1 MRKTTLGV
9 IVGNRDFFPDQ
20 LCKEGREVI
29 LKVLE
34 EEGFGVV
41 ALDEGA
47 TKFGAVETYE
57 EAKRCAELLK
67 KHADEIDGVLVT
79 LPNFGDEKAIAT
91 ALRLSGLRVPIL
103 VHAFPDSA
111 GQLVVT
117 NRRDS
122 FCGKMSVCNNLR
134 QYGFK
139 YSLTDLHTVDPTSE
153 SFRSDLRRFGAI
165 CRIVRGLKGLRL
177 GSIGARPAA
186 FNTVR
191 YSEKLLEA
199 NGISVEPIDLSEV
212 LGRAMRLEDDDPKVK
227 EKLASIRAYVDS
239 SGVPPASVVK
249 MAKFGVV
256 VDEWMAA
263 NDLHASAIQCWS
275 AMEELFGIVPCTLMS
290 MMSNGLMPSA
300 CEVDVA
306 GTLAMYI
313 LQEASGQPSAL
324 VDWNN
329 NYGDDPNK
337 GVIFHCSNLPKEVFE
352 TTKMEYPPILA
363 STLGQEN
370 TYGTISGRV
379 KAGPFTYARVS
390 TDDVSGTMRAYVG
403 EGRLTSDPLDT
414 FGGYGVVEVPDFQRL
429 LQYICKNGFEHHVAI
444 NMAHYG
450 RAVAEALEN
459 YMGWDVYHH
468 A

>member
-1 MRKTTLGV
+1 MKKTTLAV

-20 LCKEGREVI
+20 LCIEGRKAI

-34 EEGFGVV
+34 EEGFGAVI
-41 ALDEGA
+41 LDEKA
-47 TKFGAVETYE
+47 TKAGAIETYE
-57 EAKRCAELLK
+57 EAKQCGEFLK
-67 KHADEIDGVLVT
+67 AHAGEIDGVLVT

-91 ALRLSGLRVPIL
+91 ALRISGLQVPIL

-111 GQLVVT
+111 GRLVVT

-134 QYGFK
+134 QFGFK
-139 YSLTDLHTVDPTSE
+139 YSLTDLHTVDPQSE
-153 SFRSDLRRFGAI
+153 PFRSDLRRFGAV

-199 NGISVEPIDLSEV
+199 YGISVEPVDLSEI
-212 LGRAMRLEDDDPKVK
+212 LGKAMRLEDGDARVR
-227 EKLASIRAYVDS
+227 EKLASIKAYVDD

-249 MAKFGVV
+249 MAKLGVV
-256 VDEWMAA
+256 IDEWMAA
-263 NDLHASAIQCWS
+263 NDIHASAIQCWS
-275 AMEELFGIVPCTLMS
+275 ALEELFGIVPCTLMS

-313 LQEASGQPSAL
+313 LQEASGRPSAI

-337 GVIFHCSNLPKEVFE
+337 GVIFHCSNLPKDVFE
-352 TTKMEYPPILA
+352 TAKMEYPPILA

-370 TYGTISGRV
+370 TYGVISGRV
-379 KAGPFTYARVS
+379 KEGAFTYARVS
-390 TDDVSGTMRAYVG
+390 TDDVNGKIRAYVG
-403 EGRLTSDPLDT
+403 EGRLTGDPLET
-414 FGGYGVVEVPDFQRL
+414 FGGYGVVEVPRFQQL
-429 LQYICKNGFEHHVAI
+429 LHYICKNGFEHHVAI
-444 NMAHYG
+444 NMACYG
-450 RAVAEALEN
+450 RAVAEALET
-459 YMGWDVYHH
+459 YLGWDVYYHE
-468 A
+468 